1 MNDKINIFEET
12 MAHLTFAEVE
22 KAAREGTP
30 ILFPVGVIEEHGP
43 HLPLSVDVYGSYLEA
58 RMIKSELE
66 KKGIL
71 TLIAPPFYWGVNM
84 ATDSFGG
91 SFSCREE
98 TVISVLFDAMAS
110 LKRWGFDR
118 VFFINHHL
126 DGAHIEAVDNAI
138 QKARREI
145 DIKAYWITDPFVAK
159 RLGYK
164 GNEDHLVLHRTLMPP
179 GPLPPYLD
187 IHAEAYET
195 SLIWHYLP
203 ELIHLDIWKELKPT
217 RLTFKDLEVWR
228 KGGAEARALTPQGYF
243 GDPTGANPERGRDE
257 METYGRVAAESI
269 EAFLKGRYCPP
280 AAGRH
285 ET

>member
-1 MNDKINIFEET
+1 MDIKVNIFEET
-12 MAHLTFAEVE
+12 MAHLTYVEIE

-43 HLPLSVDVYGSYLEA
+43 HLPLAVDVYGSYLQA

-66 KKGIL
+66 KKGIQ
-71 TLIAPPFYWGVNM
+71 TLVAPPFYWGVNM

-126 DGAHIEAVDNAI
+126 DGAHIEAVDKAI
-138 QKARREI
+138 QKARKEI
-145 DIKAYWITDPFVAK
+145 EIMAYWITDPFVAK

-164 GNEDHLVLHRTLMPP
+164 GDEDHLVLHRSLMPP
-179 GPLPPYLD
+179 GPPPPYLD
-187 IHAEAYET
+187 IHAEGYET

-217 RLTFKDLEVWR
+217 RLTFKDLDIWR
-228 KGGAEARALTPQGYF
+228 NGGAEARALTPQGYF
-243 GDPTGANPERGRDE
+243 GDPTAANPERGRNE

-269 EAFLKGRYCPP
+269 EAFLKGRYSPP
-280 AAGRH
+280 TSSEGI
-285 ET
+285 

>member
-1 MNDKINIFEET
+1 MEIKVNIFEET
-12 MAHLTFAEVE
+12 MAHLTYVEVE

-43 HLPLSVDVYGSYLEA
+43 HLPLSVDVYGSYLQA

-66 KKGIL
+66 KKGIQ
-71 TLIAPPFYWGVNM
+71 TLVAPPFYWGVNM

-126 DGAHIEAVDNAI
+126 DGAHIEAVDKAI
-138 QKARREI
+138 QKARKEI
-145 DIKAYWITDPFVAK
+145 EIMAYWITDPFVAK

-164 GNEDHLVLHRTLMPP
+164 GDEDHLVLHRSLMPP
-179 GPLPPYLD
+179 GPPPPYLD
-187 IHAEAYET
+187 IHAEGYET

-217 RLTFKDLEVWR
+217 RLTFKDLDIWR
-228 KGGAEARALTPQGYF
+228 NGGAEARALTPQGYF
-243 GDPTGANPERGRDE
+243 GDPTGANPERGRNE

-269 EAFLKGRYCPP
+269 EAFLKGRYAPP
-280 AAGRH
+280 I
-285 ET
+285 

>member
-1 MNDKINIFEET
+1 
-12 MAHLTFAEVE
+12 
-22 KAAREGTP
+22 
-30 ILFPVGVIEEHGP
+30 
-43 HLPLSVDVYGSYLEA
+43 
-58 RMIKSELE
+58 MIKSELE
-66 KKGIL
+66 KKGIQ
-71 TLIAPPFYWGVNM
+71 TLVAPPFYWGVNM

-126 DGAHIEAVDNAI
+126 DGAHIEAVDKAI
-138 QKARREI
+138 QKARKEI
-145 DIKAYWITDPFVAK
+145 EIMAYWITDPFVAK

-164 GNEDHLVLHRTLMPP
+164 GDEDHLVLHRSLMPP
-179 GPLPPYLD
+179 GPPPPYLD
-187 IHAEAYET
+187 IHAEGYET

-217 RLTFKDLEVWR
+217 RLTFKDLDIWR
-228 KGGAEARALTPQGYF
+228 NGGAEARALTPQGYF
-243 GDPTGANPERGRDE
+243 GDPTGANPERGRNE

-269 EAFLKGRYCPP
+269 EAFLKGRYAPP
-280 AAGRH
+280 I
-285 ET
+285 